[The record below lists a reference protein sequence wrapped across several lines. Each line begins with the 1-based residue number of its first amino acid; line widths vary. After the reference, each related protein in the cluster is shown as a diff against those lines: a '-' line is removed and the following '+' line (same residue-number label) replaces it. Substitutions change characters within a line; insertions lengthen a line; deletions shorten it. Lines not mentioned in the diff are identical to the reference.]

1 MENSFQYNSKAIDFI
16 KILFW
21 IFIAFIL
28 VIFIMLFAFKLND
41 SVKFK
46 EGQIYSDTPQLKI
59 IAPNEARIIKT
70 KFKEGQD
77 IKKGDTLFILDN
89 KRTQS
94 DFQVANVSIKMLENK
109 IGIINKLIK
118 SSLERKRSIEQLL
131 TIQSK
136 IYNTDKR
143 KTQQEILALNTK
155 INLTSQQSKMLN
167 EQYKTDSM
175 LYARGAI
182 SKAEMIQ
189 TKSRKLDENKGQ
201 VDIKSTYSVK
211 NYDFENLSNNYE
223 KTSNDLKRNIIEIDN
238 QIQNFQRDLIEI
250 QGMIE
255 DKKSNLVYMSDELN
269 KLIIVSPFNGTVSNL
284 FNVRQSAELV
294 NKGDILAI
302 IAPKK
307 ENFYAKIILDEKNL
321 AYVKKG
327 QEINLKLD
335 AYNYYRFGAVKGT
348 ITYVSASDVER
359 SFYCIAQIQH
369 YNPNIRLKA
378 GYVMKGEIVIE
389 RMFLYQY
396 IIKKLFNK
404 IENGLN

>member
-1 MENSFQYNSKAIDFI
+1 
-16 KILFW
+16 
-21 IFIAFIL
+21 
-28 VIFIMLFAFKLND
+28 MLFAFKLND